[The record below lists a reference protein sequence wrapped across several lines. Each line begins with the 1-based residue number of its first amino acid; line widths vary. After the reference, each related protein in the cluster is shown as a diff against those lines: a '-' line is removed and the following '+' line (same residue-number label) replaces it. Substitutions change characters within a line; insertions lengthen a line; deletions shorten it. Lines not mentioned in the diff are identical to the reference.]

1 MQPNEPTRDEDDTV
15 AKRARTLWSEWW
27 PGLVAAAVIVAIAW
41 WLTACTDNYKP
52 PPSAA
57 CPAELASSSAVWTYS
72 GPDADCRELASALND
87 AGDVFA
93 GDDAGE
99 ACGGGFA
106 ASERDGKCIA
116 ELAGECDGVM
126 LELVCDVRSSGAADC
141 RASIEL
147 EGLRCQLKLEI
158 R

>member
-1 MQPNEPTRDEDDTV
+1 MQPNEPTSDETV
-15 AKRARTLWSEWW
+15 SDRARAMWREWW
-27 PGLVAAAVIVAIAW
+27 PGIIVGIVIVLLAW
-41 WLTACTDNYKP
+41 WLSGCNAYDAAHGGKC
-52 PPSAA
+52 PS
-57 CPAELASSSAVWTYS
+57 ELASSSAVWSYS
-72 GPDADCRELASALND
+72 GSDADCAELASALND

-106 ASERDGKCIA
+106 ASERDGRCVA
-116 ELAGECDGVM
+116 ELAGECDGVA

-147 EGLRCQLKLEI
+147 EGLRCSLKLEI